1 MSQLPPNLDLL
12 SLPSSAA
19 LFSSD
24 PTLHSPNPNP
34 TSSPNPDSTPKSKS
48 PIPNYTLPQIRL
60 IHTALL
66 SRSTDAD
73 VRLRTRVGGA
83 YRELLGTAD
92 TIVSMRHEAE
102 GLVVALGGMG
112 ARCGSGVVRG
122 KVGSLRGFVKGD
134 AGGGG
139 GGESY
144 DAGRGNYHERGGYK
158 GGSGGR
164 GKEMGRVARERL
176 LEGVLLGLGGVLRR
190 TGGGNET
197 EGKRSRGDRLVLAA
211 RLYVLGRLLVKSLA
225 DTNGTNTDGGAGR
238 VDTARKALEGVH
250 RARLAR
256 SIDAVLRS
264 GSDKA
269 MKRGDVLRALEAYS
283 LATSSGA
290 RDVLA
295 HLLRVRAKAISDA
308 LELEQE
314 EESDDGDTKTPTK
327 TAAHPRNPDD
337 VLRALGLYTKTLLD
351 VQTLVPSRLADALL
365 ALKQTRLLDDAALRQ
380 MEGLRLDIYQR
391 WCGDAIQFFTP
402 FLRHDDLS
410 GEQARAMLFGWAK
423 GSEVVLQGLEKT
435 LASGGA
441 MAEFAGLVDLRTRVL
456 RLWIAEGGRV
466 HGVDSSEMLDRLRDA
481 FNKHMRRVLEAK
493 VAKLRLVGSEVAAAL
508 DAGVTDRHRAL
519 WDVSSLDTDL
529 SQAVN
534 ATATGSGSGSGSAAA
549 LFTQDV
555 IARLHGRSDA
565 ASKAIARYRAWFH
578 VIDDVSRVV
587 EQLRRQRWDD
597 ADADGDEIEDE
608 TTIEAR
614 QRLLSRDDPQALS
627 AYLDRLLRD
636 AFAKLDE
643 QLTALWRVHSATG
656 DDDDENNSKIRKNGP
671 IAMYLLRILR
681 DIRARLPDFDTNS
694 SSASTSSPSPPTFG
708 LTAVPSLHAA
718 LADTVLDKPLSEF
731 IHVALARTTVVGRA
745 LWEPPHT
752 GTGTGTGS
760 EGEKN
765 QKELPTSPSPGVFQF
780 LRDLVREMGDAGG
793 DLWSPSAVGV
803 LRGRLGGRVAVG
815 WMGVLGGLEE
825 KDKEEEEDVGK
836 KEDEKE
842 DESETESEK
851 GEKDTKD
858 DDDDDDDDDETN
870 PEKPAEENTPPTE
883 KSEKETKATEPE
895 TKTQNQN
902 QNQDLLVQ
910 WLLDIHYLRLF
921 LGPEETTQ
929 NLEQAVFQASQLD
942 AASRTRLA
950 KAAQDYFKRTS
961 LLFALLV

>member
-24 PTLHSPNPNP
+24 PTLHHSPHPTPNPN
-34 TSSPNPDSTPKSKS
+34 STPKSTPNPSDHPPKSTSKS

-66 SRSTDAD
+66 SHSASAD
-73 VRLRTRVGGA
+73 SRLRTRVGGA

-92 TIVSMRHEAE
+92 TIVSMRREAE

-134 AGGGG
+134 GG
-139 GGESY
+139 GGE
-144 DAGRGNYHERGGYK
+144 
-158 GGSGGR
+158 
-164 GKEMGRVARERL
+164 
-176 LEGVLLGLGGVLRR
+176 
-190 TGGGNET
+190 
-197 EGKRSRGDRLVLAA
+197 SRGDRLVLAA

-225 DTNGTNTDGGAGR
+225 DTSGTNTSEKDSNNSSSR

-314 EESDDGDTKTPTK
+314 EESDDEDTKTPTK
-327 TAAHPRNPDD
+327 TATHPRNPDD

-529 SQAVN
+529 SQTVN
-534 ATATGSGSGSGSAAA
+534 TTGTGSSSGSGSAAA

-636 AFAKLDE
+636 AFKRLDE
-643 QLTALWRVHSATG
+643 QLTALWRAHAATG
-656 DDDDENNSKIRKNGP
+656 DDDNSKTRKNGP

-681 DIRARLPDFDTNS
+681 DIRARLPDFDSNS
-694 SSASTSSPSPPTFG
+694 SSTSPSSSSPPTFG

-718 LADTVLDKPLSEF
+718 LADTVLDKPLTEF

-745 LWEPPHT
+745 LWEAPHT
-752 GTGTGTGS
+752 KTGTGTGS
-760 EGEKN
+760 EGEKGEN
-765 QKELPTSPSPGVFQF
+765 QKTRELPTSPSPGVFRF

-803 LRGRLGGRVAVG
+803 LRGRLGGRVAGG
-815 WMGVLGGLEE
+815 WMGVLGELN
-825 KDKEEEEDVGK
+825 
-836 KEDEKE
+836 EKE
-842 DESETESEK
+842 KER
-851 GEKDTKD
+851 
-858 DDDDDDDDDETN
+858 N
-870 PEKPAEENTPPTE
+870 NTPSTE
-883 KSEKETKATEPE
+883 KTEKETKDAEPE
-895 TKTQNQN
+895 TKTQTQK

-950 KAAQDYFKRTS
+950 KAARDYFKRTS